1 MGTILNNTLSLHHG
15 IYLKCIPSV
24 DQLAK
29 TLYLIVAQLIA
40 KAQFERALDHAND
53 LYKFIQILKA
63 WKSYDIEKMDKE
75 IGSLYLRS
83 SDLLLQGGGKL
94 EEAKVP
100 PGERPSHLCVVL
112 EWRKLSLLFQAE
124 ANVHCSLKSLVDRT
138 LKCGTKF
145 QVDCG
150 PKNVDFKTL
159 ASFFETIFSALM
171 NKQEQLIANGQEFTV
186 LLAELGFHYGRIC
199 NKAGNSTEA
208 LAVFDKLLKTAGI
221 ENHFKNGHFKL
232 QIPPQVCCC
241 VCLVCKAA
249 ILFNSTMKSQTQ
261 ESLQQMLFESNR
273 LISQILNC
281 STLLSPTL
289 KLLSDSLEYFRINLH
304 SESSKKS
311 KEKSPTLSL
320 RTLQGTVQVLQSY
333 ISVLSLQCERLK
345 SELLKSKH
353 DNIVAQLKQQLL
365 KITERQMTVF
375 SFVISSYQD
384 QLKNEKDAKSSIR
397 DSRSVVQVSQNF
409 KTVNNSVHTVL

>member
-1 MGTILNNTLSLHHG
+1 MGTLLNNTLSLHHG
-15 IYLKCIPSV
+15 NYLKFIPSV

-29 TLYLIVAQLIA
+29 ALYLIVAQLIA
-40 KAQFERALDHAND
+40 NAQFERALDHAND
-53 LYKFIQILKA
+53 LYKLIQILKA
-63 WKSYDIEKMDKE
+63 WIKSYDSEKMEKE
-75 IGSLYLRS
+75 IESLCLRS
-83 SDLLLQGGGKL
+83 SDLLLQGAGKL

-100 PGERPSHLCVVL
+100 PGERLSHLCAVL
-112 EWRKLSLLFQAE
+112 DWRKLSLLFQVE
-124 ANVHCSLKSLVDRT
+124 ANVHSSLKSLVDRT

-150 PKNVDFKTL
+150 LKNVDFKTL

-199 NKAGNSTEA
+199 NKAGNSAEA
-208 LAVFDKLLKTAGI
+208 LAVFDNLLKIAGI
-221 ENHFKNGHFKL
+221 ENHCKNGHFKL
-232 QIPPQVCCC
+232 QIPSQVCCC

-249 ILFNSTMKSQTQ
+249 ILLNSTIKSQTQ

-273 LISQILNC
+273 LISQILKC
-281 STLLSPTL
+281 STLPSPML
-289 KLLSDSLEYFRINLH
+289 KLLSDSLEYFRINLQN
-304 SESSKKS
+304 ESSKKS

-320 RTLQGTVQVLQSY
+320 KTLQGTVQVLQSY

-353 DNIVAQLKQQLL
+353 DNIVAQLKQQLN
-365 KITERQMTVF
+365 
-375 SFVISSYQD
+375 S
-384 QLKNEKDAKSSIR
+384 KDHRTANDSI
-397 DSRSVVQVSQNF
+397 
-409 KTVNNSVHTVL
+409 